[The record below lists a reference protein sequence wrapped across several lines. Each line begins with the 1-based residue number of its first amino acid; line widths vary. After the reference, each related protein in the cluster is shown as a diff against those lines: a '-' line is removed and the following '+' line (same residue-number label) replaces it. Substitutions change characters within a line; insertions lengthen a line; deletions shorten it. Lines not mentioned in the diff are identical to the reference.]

1 VPANDKNASKQ
12 QEPDM
17 MDHAYSEE
25 RDRQSET
32 SSAVAWLLAGIAI
45 GAAAALLLAPS
56 TGREIR
62 SALASGY
69 RRTVNGVS
77 RGTQQLRRHGS
88 NLLSFTRRRSS

>member
-1 VPANDKNASKQ
+1 MTN
-12 QEPDM
+12 
-17 MDHAYSEE
+17 HAHSDE
-25 RDRQSET
+25 RDWQPNAG
-32 SSAVAWLLAGIAI
+32 SAVAWLLAGIAI

-56 TGREIR
+56 TGRELR

-69 RRTVNGVS
+69 HRTVNGVS

>member
-12 QEPDM
+12 QELDM
-17 MDHAYSEE
+17 IDHTYSEE

-32 SSAVAWLLAGIAI
+32 SSAVTWLLAGIAI

-62 SALASGY
+62 NALASGY
-69 RRTVNGVS
+69 RRTVNGMS

-88 NLLSFTRRRSS
+88 NLLSFSRRRLS